1 MRTRQE
7 RKTQIHRV
15 GIIAEQDVDCVF
27 DDGRIRSMA
36 AAHKLP
42 SGTDLPRLGAAVRDA
57 ARIYARE
64 AQIPNRNELH
74 DEISTL
80 YRLADKKQFV
90 QLAAALEGL
99 SSEVRELLTSR
110 CIGELPSSQVLRCIE
125 LRDAACQ
132 AIVSLCCYGGSIVP
146 GRRRPGGKRSRSHFE
161 PLLYAPERSSHFK
174 KRSAE
179 RNFVMWLRVAYLE
192 AVGKSPPRMAR
203 HIDRRP
209 TTLGELAKAR
219 RRRRA
224 RHTTLGPF
232 ASFAK
237 ECLKLAGAC
246 ADLSVVELIN
256 SLATPQ
262 EK

>member
-125 LRDAACQ
+125 FE
-132 AIVSLCCYGGSIVP
+132 
-146 GRRRPGGKRSRSHFE
+146 GRRLPSDCLALLLWRKHRSG
-161 PLLYAPERSSHFK
+161 PSS
-174 KRSAE
+174 S
-179 RNFVMWLRVAYLE
+179 
-192 AVGKSPPRMAR
+192 
-203 HIDRRP
+203 RR
-209 TTLGELAKAR
+209 KAI
-219 RRRRA
+219 A
-224 RHTTLGPF
+224 
-232 ASFAK
+232 
-237 ECLKLAGAC
+237 
-246 ADLSVVELIN
+246 LSL
-256 SLATPQ
+256 
-262 EK
+262 